1 MHIPDKPLYRKGQIL
16 TQRRRGAKRLSN
28 PITKDAA
35 ISAAP
40 ASVRAAANFTGIT
53 KVRYYKTEGSYEHVA
68 TKADI
73 ANLKADIER
82 AKWQIIL
89 AVGGIVGLITLIERW
104 LG

>member
-1 MHIPDKPLYRKGQIL
+1 MSTTPEPDRISRLE
-16 TQRRRGAKRLSN
+16 GA
-28 PITKDAA
+28 
-35 ISAAP
+35 
-40 ASVRAAANFTGIT
+40 
-53 KVRYYKTEGSYEHVA
+53 YEHLA
-68 TKADI
+68 PKADI

>member
-1 MHIPDKPLYRKGQIL
+1 MAIKTGSDRTSRLY
-16 TQRRRGAKRLSN
+16 GA
-28 PITKDAA
+28 
-35 ISAAP
+35 
-40 ASVRAAANFTGIT
+40 
-53 KVRYYKTEGSYEHVA
+53 YEHLA

-73 ANLKADIER
+73 TNLKADIER

>member
-1 MHIPDKPLYRKGQIL
+1 MSTTEPNRIN
-16 TQRRRGAKRLSN
+16 RLE
-28 PITKDAA
+28 
-35 ISAAP
+35 
-40 ASVRAAANFTGIT
+40 RA
-53 KVRYYKTEGSYEHVA
+53 YEHLA

-82 AKWQIIL
+82 AKWQTIL

>member
-1 MHIPDKPLYRKGQIL
+1 MSTTEPNRISRLE
-16 TQRRRGAKRLSN
+16 GA
-28 PITKDAA
+28 
-35 ISAAP
+35 
-40 ASVRAAANFTGIT
+40 
-53 KVRYYKTEGSYEHVA
+53 YEHLA
-68 TKADI
+68 TNADI

>member
-1 MHIPDKPLYRKGQIL
+1 MSTSPEPDRISRLE
-16 TQRRRGAKRLSN
+16 GA
-28 PITKDAA
+28 
-35 ISAAP
+35 
-40 ASVRAAANFTGIT
+40 
-53 KVRYYKTEGSYEHVA
+53 YEHPA

-73 ANLKADIER
+73 ANLKADLER

>member
-1 MHIPDKPLYRKGQIL
+1 MRVKTMATKTDSDRIS
-16 TQRRRGAKRLSN
+16 RL
-28 PITKDAA
+28 
-35 ISAAP
+35 
-40 ASVRAAANFTGIT
+40 
-53 KVRYYKTEGSYEHVA
+53 EGSYEHVA

>member
-1 MHIPDKPLYRKGQIL
+1 MSTSPEPDRIN
-16 TQRRRGAKRLSN
+16 RLE
-28 PITKDAA
+28 
-35 ISAAP
+35 
-40 ASVRAAANFTGIT
+40 RA
-53 KVRYYKTEGSYEHVA
+53 YEHLA

>member
-1 MHIPDKPLYRKGQIL
+1 MRVKLWRQKPTRTASAHLE
-16 TQRRRGAKRLSN
+16 GA
-28 PITKDAA
+28 
-35 ISAAP
+35 
-40 ASVRAAANFTGIT
+40 
-53 KVRYYKTEGSYEHVA
+53 YEHLA

-73 ANLKADIER
+73 ANLKADLER

>member
-1 MHIPDKPLYRKGQIL
+1 MPKSPEPDRIN
-16 TQRRRGAKRLSN
+16 RLE
-28 PITKDAA
+28 
-35 ISAAP
+35 
-40 ASVRAAANFTGIT
+40 RA
-53 KVRYYKTEGSYEHVA
+53 YEHPA

-73 ANLKADIER
+73 ANLKADLER